1 MFGSTN
7 TNTNTTGGGLF
18 GQTQPQQTNQQPATG
33 GGLFGSTS
41 TAPTTGGGLFGAKPA
56 TTTAPST
63 GLFGQTQQT
72 QQPAQTGGGLF
83 GNTASTTG
91 GGLFG
96 STTNNSLGQ
105 LGQQNQQSGG
115 GLFGAKPAT
124 GGGLFGGASTTGTGT
139 GLFGQQPQ
147 QQQQQQQQP
156 QTGTTGGLFGNLG
169 QSQPASTGLL
179 GSTTTQPAQQSTFG
193 GGGLFSG
200 LGQSAVQQPQQQ
212 QQQLQPSL
220 TASIDQN
227 PYGNNPLFAYSGQ
240 KLEIGSQSKKP
251 ALPPLTASSYRL
263 TPSTNKSKINKLRGF
278 ASPLNVSQSPG
289 RAGSP
294 LSISSPGRSS
304 LFNSPAAPDRYKGL
318 SDTALT
324 PNAFVPRPN
333 IKKLSVTPN
342 IGSSIG
348 GSDQLESVLGKS
360 ALKTSTSSLKGTIS
374 TPQTPGTP
382 LVFHPPVNGTP
393 SRPEIADSSA
403 TPSTSAIAS
412 PRVAGSE
419 RAPKKGDYWCRPK
432 LEKLEQ
438 MSKED
443 LSQLS
448 GFTAG
453 RRGFGEVS
461 FLEPVDLTLAPLEDI
476 LGSIIVVDQS
486 ELSVYPDDYSQKPER
501 GQGLNVPARIMLENV
516 FTTDKAT
523 KDWVRDPEDPR
534 FQKFVRRVKAI
545 PDTEFIS
552 YTDDGTWTFRVEHF
566 TTYGIAD
573 SDEDESIENR
583 DLGRRGKDVVRDFSR
598 SPSGTSAED
607 DDDEIFPPTKSIRD
621 VETEHDSG
629 FEEDQLSEESYME
642 DGLTEADESGEMEFP
657 QASWDLP
664 IKSQL
669 GAEGMKNLRGMQDS
683 FFGSSASMTRPGK
696 DLALSKKREA
706 EKGYESFFREAE
718 EENVKLDERA
728 IKVCCLCWGL
738 NHAPY

>member
-1 MFGSTN
+1 M
-7 TNTNTTGGGLF
+7 
-18 GQTQPQQTNQQPATG
+18 
-33 GGLFGSTS
+33 
-41 TAPTTGGGLFGAKPA
+41 FGAKPA

-63 GLFGQTQQT
+63 GLFGQTQPT

-124 GGGLFGGASTTGTGT
+124 GGGLFGGASATGTGT
-139 GLFGQQPQ
+139 GLFGQQP
-147 QQQQQQQQP
+147 QQQQQQQP

-169 QSQPASTGLL
+169 QSQPASTGLF

-200 LGQSAVQQPQQQ
+200 LGQSAMQQPQQQ

-289 RAGSP
+289 RSGSP
-294 LSISSPGRSS
+294 LSVSSPGRSS
-304 LFNSPAAPDRYKGL
+304 MFNSPAAPDRYKGL

-348 GSDQLESVLGKS
+348 GNDQLESVLGKS
-360 ALKTSTSSLKGTIS
+360 ALKASTSSLKGS
-374 TPQTPGTP
+374 TSTLQTPGTP

-393 SRPEIADSSA
+393 SRPEIAESSV
-403 TPSTSAIAS
+403 TRSTSAIAS

-573 SDEDESIENR
+573 SDEDESIENG
-583 DLGRRGKDVVRDFSR
+583 DLGRRREGVARKFSR
-598 SPSGTSAED
+598 SPSETSAED
-607 DDDEIFPPTKSIRD
+607 DDDMFLPTKSIRD
-621 VETEHDSG
+621 VEAEHDSG
-629 FEEDQLSEESYME
+629 FEEDQLSEKSYME
-642 DGLTEADESGEMEFP
+642 DGLTEADESGEMDFP
-657 QASWDLP
+657 EASWDLP

-683 FFGSSASMTRPGK
+683 FFGSSASMTKPGK
-696 DLALSKKREA
+696 ELALSKKREA

-718 EENVKLDERA
+718 GENVKLDERA
-728 IKVCCLCWGL
+728 IKVCCLRWGL
-738 NHAPY
+738 NFALY

>member
-1 MFGSTN
+1 MG
-7 TNTNTTGGGLF
+7 
-18 GQTQPQQTNQQPATG
+18 
-33 GGLFGSTS
+33 

-63 GLFGQTQQT
+63 GLFGQTQPT

-83 GNTASTTG
+83 GTATSTSTTG

-96 STTNNSLGQ
+96 GTANTSLGQ
-105 LGQQNQQSGG
+105 LGQQNQPSGG

-147 QQQQQQQQP
+147 QQQQP

-169 QSQPASTGLL
+169 QSQPASTGLF
-179 GSTTTQPAQQSTFG
+179 GSTATQPAQQSTFG
-193 GGGLFSG
+193 GGGLFGG
-200 LGQSAVQQPQQQ
+200 LGQSTVQQPQQQQQ

-240 KLEIGSQSKKP
+240 KLEVGSQSKKP

-289 RAGSP
+289 RSGSP
-294 LSISSPGRSS
+294 LSVSSPGRSS

-348 GSDQLESVLGKS
+348 NSDQLESVLGKS
-360 ALKTSTSSLKGTIS
+360 ALKMSTSSVKGTS
-374 TPQTPGTP
+374 SPKTPGTP
-382 LVFHPPVNGTP
+382 LAFHPPVNGTS
-393 SRPEIADSSA
+393 SRPEIADSSL
-403 TPSTSAIAS
+403 TRSTSAIAS

-419 RAPKKGDYWCRPK
+419 RAPKEGDYWCRPK

-486 ELSVYPDDYSQKPER
+486 ELSVYPDDYPQKPEM

-573 SDEDESIENR
+573 SDEDESVENE
-583 DLGRRGKDVVRDFSR
+583 DLKRRRKGAASDFSR
-598 SPSGTSAED
+598 SPSRTPAED
-607 DDDEIFPPTKSIRD
+607 DDDEMFPPTKSIRD
-621 VETEHDSG
+621 VEAEHDSG

-642 DGLTEADESGEMEFP
+642 NGLTEANESVEMDFP
-657 QASWDLP
+657 QPSWDLP
-664 IKSQL
+664 IKAQL
-669 GAEGMKNLRGMQDS
+669 GAEGMKNLRGMHDS
-683 FFGSSASMTRPGK
+683 FFGSSASMARPEK
-696 DLALSKKREA
+696 ELALSKKREA
-706 EKGYESFFREAE
+706 EKGYGSFFREAE
-718 EENVKLDERA
+718 EENVKLDEQV
-728 IKVCCLCWGL
+728 IKVCHLLLGY
-738 NHAPY
+738 NHALY